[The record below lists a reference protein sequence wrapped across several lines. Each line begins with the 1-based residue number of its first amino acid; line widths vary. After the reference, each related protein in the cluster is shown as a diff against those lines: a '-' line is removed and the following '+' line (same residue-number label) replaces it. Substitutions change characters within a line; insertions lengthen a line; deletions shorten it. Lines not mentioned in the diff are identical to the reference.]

1 MIDKAIKY
9 IECHKYAIKH
19 YEPYGTPIGLPNYET
34 HNIKGYYQL
43 LDILK
48 EV

>member
-1 MIDKAIKY
+1 M
-9 IECHKYAIKH
+9 KH
-19 YEPYGTPIGLPNYET
+19 YEPYGTPTGLSNYET

-48 EV
+48 EVSE